1 MTSFFPFSTLFRYF
15 ALRYLGWVTLCLAA
29 LTGMVSIIQT
39 VELMRRISVLK
50 QDNVDINVVTMA
62 FLNMPSVVEVVLP
75 FGLLAGSMLC
85 FNFWNRTNEFI
96 VTRGFGHSI
105 WTSLSPVLLSALSVG
120 LVFVTVI
127 NPIGSVTSQSYENH
141 MVSVFGGGQQNL
153 TVNADGIWLKD
164 SLTDRRLIIHGSALE
179 AESSSI
185 MSPIIYSFSEDE
197 GLEWRMRGSKMQL
210 TQSGWII
217 EGAIQSTN
225 DGLNHNLGDIM
236 LPTEM
241 TSLDLMRSSAP
252 PHTIPIF
259 SLPHFINVLE
269 DAGLPSVEHRIYL
282 HQMLALPLL
291 MVGIAMFG
299 ARFTLTNVNRG
310 RRMQLFTRGVFIA
323 SAIFMFSYLMQILG
337 VSLRVPAMVA
347 GWAPAVII
355 FLSGAA
361 ILARLDES

>member
-1 MTSFFPFSTLFRYF
+1 MTSFFPFGTLFRYF

-39 VELMRRISVLK
+39 VELIRRVSVLK
-50 QDNVDINVVTMA
+50 NDNLDINVISMA
-62 FLNMPSVVEVVLP
+62 FLNMPSVIEVVLP

-85 FNFWNRTNEFI
+85 FNYWNRSNEFV

-105 WTSLSPVLLSALSVG
+105 WVSLSPVLLSALAVG
-120 LVFVTVI
+120 VVFVTII
-127 NPIGSVTSQSYENH
+127 NPIGSVTSQHYENQ

-164 SLTDRRLIIHGSALE
+164 TKADRRFIIHGDSLD
-179 AESSSI
+179 AETSSI
-185 MSPIIYSFSEDE
+185 MAPVIYSFSDNE
-197 GLEWRMRGSKMQL
+197 GLEWRMRGDQMQL
-210 TQSGWII
+210 SATGWII
-217 EGAIQSTN
+217 ESAQQWNN
-225 DGLNHNLGDIM
+225 DGTSHDLGDIM
-236 LPTEM
+236 LPTEL

-259 SLPHFINVLE
+259 SLPHFIGVLE

-299 ARFTLTNVNRG
+299 ARFTLKNVSRG
-310 RRMQLFTRGVFIA
+310 RRVQLFARGVLIA
-323 SAIFMFSYLMQILG
+323 SLIFMFSYLMQILG
-337 VSLRVPAMVA
+337 VSLRVPAIVA